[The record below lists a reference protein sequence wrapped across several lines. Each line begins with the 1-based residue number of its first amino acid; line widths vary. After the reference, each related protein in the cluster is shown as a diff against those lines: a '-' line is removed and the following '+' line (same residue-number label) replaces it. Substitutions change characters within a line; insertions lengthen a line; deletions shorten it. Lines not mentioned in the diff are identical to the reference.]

1 MTATTTVPMSHKE
14 ATTRFRARLK
24 HHGIKASV
32 AKYDSCGWM
41 FIRVAGTTPEAEFS
55 DDQQRQISLTAK
67 NCGLTFARGAEI
79 DIDRC
84 ANAKEFHFLFQP

>member
-1 MTATTTVPMSHKE
+1 MTNAVASPMNHKE
-14 ATTRFRARLK
+14 TTAHFRARLK

-32 AKYDSCGWM
+32 AKYNACGWM
-41 FIRVAGTTPEAEFS
+41 FIRVAGTTPESEFS

-67 NCGLTFARGAEI
+67 NCGLTFARGMEI

-84 ANAKEFHFLFQP
+84 ANAKEFHFVFKP